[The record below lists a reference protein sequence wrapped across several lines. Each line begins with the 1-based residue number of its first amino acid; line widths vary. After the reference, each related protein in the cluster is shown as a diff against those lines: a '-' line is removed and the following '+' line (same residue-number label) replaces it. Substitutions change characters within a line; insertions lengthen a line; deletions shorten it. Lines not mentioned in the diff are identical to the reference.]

1 MRPIDRSEI
10 LPLGDYEAIRP
21 RFRARVIEEKKPR
34 RVAVGDFISVVFENR
49 DSVMMQIQEMLRTER
64 ITSESGVLH
73 EIETYNDLI
82 PGEDELSVTLFI
94 EIADRETRE
103 RTLADLAKLEAFIAI
118 EVDGERF
125 AAQNTPSPGA
135 VETRTTAVHYL
146 KVPLSKEAAKKLRAR
161 SASAAIVVSH
171 PKLAVRA
178 DLSRATLH
186 KLADDLAPAS

>member
-64 ITSESGVLH
+64 ITSESGILH

-103 RTLADLAKLEAFIAI
+103 RTLAELVKLEAFVAI

-125 AAQNTPSPGA
+125 AAQGTPSPGA

-146 KVPLSKEAAKKLRAR
+146 KLPLSKEAANKLRAR
-161 SASAAIVVSH
+161 SGSAAIVVSH
-171 PKLAVRA
+171 PKLSVRA
-178 DLSRATLH
+178 DLGRATLQ